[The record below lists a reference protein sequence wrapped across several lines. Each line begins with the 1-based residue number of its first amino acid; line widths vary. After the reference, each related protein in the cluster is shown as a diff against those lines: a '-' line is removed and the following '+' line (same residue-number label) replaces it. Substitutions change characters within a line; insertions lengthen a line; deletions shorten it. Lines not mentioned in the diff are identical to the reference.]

1 MANTPILGPDGRPFG
16 SPLGKPPMKQVSPE
30 EYCSMVLASYIND
43 MANAGVDPVNALAE
57 MGAQLPAMLVGLAK
71 AAGNTVESTKE
82 PMEFLLKRIA
92 DVCWKLGFRVFF
104 ASGYAGEPGVDK
116 DKDKKDQNTDKNK
129 VENKPV
135 ETDKK
140 ELNLDEPDTKGE

>member
-1 MANTPILGPDGRPFG
+1 MPNPPILGPDGRPFG
-16 SPLGKPPMKQVSPE
+16 SPLGKSPMKQVSPE

-43 MANAGVDPVNALAE
+43 MANAGVDPVNALSE

-116 DKDKKDQNTDKNK
+116 NKDKDKDIQSKPEDKS
-129 VENKPV
+129 V
-135 ETDKK
+135 ETGKK
-140 ELNLDEPDTKGE
+140 EPDLDKPETEGE